1 MEQAKPG
8 SCTCADNPVIS
19 NSRSTQKSRSGEN
32 VMVPQKALVSAT
44 EAYSNRI
51 LYSDSRSVQL
61 RQGGKLLSLGMAYL
75 LKPYPP

>member
-1 MEQAKPG
+1 
-8 SCTCADNPVIS
+8 
-19 NSRSTQKSRSGEN
+19 
-32 VMVPQKALVSAT
+32 MVPQKALVSAA